1 MIEVLVWYMEN
12 ACFYLFLKEMGRE

>member
-1 MIEVLVWYMEN
+1 MIEVLVWYMAN